1 MARKILICLTRQ
13 EDKVYTR
20 ASQFEFERATSHSK
34 TSIHE
39 REMSLFGL
47 LTSGICLGIQETTH
61 ESVCVCVCVLVHVSK
76 IQLFGMVLPVA
87 QHCDVRNRR
96 ILGCG

>member
-1 MARKILICLTRQ
+1 MARNILICLTRQ

-20 ASQFEFERATSHSK
+20 ASQFEFERAKSHSK

-61 ESVCVCVCVLVHVSK
+61 ESVCVCLCVSACVKNSTVWNGLASCTA
-76 IQLFGMVLPVA
+76 L
-87 QHCDVRNRR
+87 
-96 ILGCG
+96 